1 MPVVTVI
8 LPDTWDRDSVE
19 VPGVKAWF
27 VERIGQVVDVGII
40 LEFPISVQELEAVGT
55 LSMLYQIVPA
65 LRGRNVIRA
74 FGHGSFM
81 GNLQI
86 FVSCRYNHMIPSRL
100 LFAF

>member
-40 LEFPISVQELEAVGT
+40 LEFPTSVQELEAVGT
-55 LSMLYQIVPA
+55 LSMDMVPSW
-65 LRGRNVIRA
+65 VT
-74 FGHGSFM
+74 
-81 GNLQI
+81 
-86 FVSCRYNHMIPSRL
+86 CRFS
-100 LFAF
+100 